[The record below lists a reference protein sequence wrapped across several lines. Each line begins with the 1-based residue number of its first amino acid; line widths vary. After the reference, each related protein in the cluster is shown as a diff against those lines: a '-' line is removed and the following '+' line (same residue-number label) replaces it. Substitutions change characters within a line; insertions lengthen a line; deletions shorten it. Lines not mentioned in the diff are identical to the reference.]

1 MLIHPDL
8 YNMKKY
14 IISNTADLITAGFS
28 VETLRKSVDQSLC
41 IIESEF
47 FPAHLIVAGPY
58 TAEEIIPLLD
68 NATWRPVY
76 TAE

>member
-1 MLIHPDL
+1 
-8 YNMKKY
+8 MKKY
-14 IISNTADLITAGFS
+14 IIANIADLIAAGYS
-28 VETLRKSVDQSLC
+28 VDTLRKSVDRTLC
-41 IIESEF
+41 IVESEF

-58 TAEEIIPLLD
+58 TAEEIIPLLH